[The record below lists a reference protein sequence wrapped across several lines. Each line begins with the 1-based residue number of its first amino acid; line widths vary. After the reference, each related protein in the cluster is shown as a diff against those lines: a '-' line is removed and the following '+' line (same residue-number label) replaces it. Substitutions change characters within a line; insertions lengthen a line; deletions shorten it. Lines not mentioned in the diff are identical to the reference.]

1 MNTESRTENNEY
13 IISEKTEISG
23 GGGGRKAFEILI

>member
-23 GGGGRKAFEILI
+23 GGGRKAFEILI